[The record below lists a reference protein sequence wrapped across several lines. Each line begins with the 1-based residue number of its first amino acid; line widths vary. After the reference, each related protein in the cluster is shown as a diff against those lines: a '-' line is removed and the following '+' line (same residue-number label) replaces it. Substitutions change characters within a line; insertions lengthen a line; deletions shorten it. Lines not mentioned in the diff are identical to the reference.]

1 MEKSCSVATLPEIS
15 TEIIKLG
22 GSGCSRSGGDQ
33 LLIRKLSHRVDTQP
47 KTSSSDFNKMQE
59 LSVLSEELNTRNKL
73 KIVGEILACDIAL
86 IYTKFHKKKMEGGL
100 FTGVA
105 QWCCA

>member
-1 MEKSCSVATLPEIS
+1 
-15 TEIIKLG
+15 
-22 GSGCSRSGGDQ
+22 
-33 LLIRKLSHRVDTQP
+33 
-47 KTSSSDFNKMQE
+47 MQE